1 MKLQTALEKLEFF
14 AYHGLYPEEKMN
26 GANFLVDVWIDEE
39 FDEAK
44 DMSSLENLINYE
56 DIFKL
61 IQEEMNI
68 RRDFIED
75 LGKTILE
82 RILLHLSDRDVL
94 VTIKITKPNPGGR
107 FGSGAASI
115 TLQG

>member
-1 MKLQTALEKLEFF
+1 M
-14 AYHGLYPEEKMN
+14 
-26 GANFLVDVWIDEE
+26 VDVWIDEE
-39 FDEAK
+39 FDGER
-44 DMSSLENLINYE
+44 DMTQIENLINYE
-56 DIFKL
+56 DIFTIIK
-61 IQEEMNI
+61 EEMEI

-107 FGSGAASI
+107 FGSGSASI